1 MIFSPDKSNP
11 PPHVKT
17 KYFTQRAVER
27 AFERYGLVLSAHD
40 MLAILKAIKDG
51 RAQMMQRGNTGPNGT
66 GGDTYIY
73 TYKGTLIY
81 VTATHSPDRI
91 ITFPPY
97 DHFAPGR
104 VRQNMEERRERRKE
118 KEDKR
123 NG

>member
-1 MIFSPDKSNP
+1 MNFSPDKADP
-11 PPHVKT
+11 PERVKV
-17 KYFTQRAVER
+17 KYFTKHAVER
-27 AFERYGLVLSAHD
+27 AFERYALVLSAHD

-51 RAQMMQRGNTGPNGT
+51 RAQKMQRGNAGPNGV

-73 TYKGTLIY
+73 TYKGTLLY
-81 VTATHSPDRI
+81 VTATRDPDRI

-118 KEDKR
+118 RGRSDD
-123 NG
+123 